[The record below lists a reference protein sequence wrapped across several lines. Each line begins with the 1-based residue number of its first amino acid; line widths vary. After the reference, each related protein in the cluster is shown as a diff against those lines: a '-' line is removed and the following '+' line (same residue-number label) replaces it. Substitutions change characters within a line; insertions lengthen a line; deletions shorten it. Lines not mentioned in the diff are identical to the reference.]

1 MTTNLFPSLPLD
13 SWRATRDTL
22 AGYSKVVGRIRRALT
37 PPQKHWWHASLYVS
51 ASGLTTTPIWSNS
64 QAFEIVLDLTA
75 HQIRVTTS
83 NGKQRAVPVDGQ
95 SLADYC
101 RQLQTAL
108 AELGLAAD
116 LDQSLCA
123 DDAAGAYDPA
133 AVARYWQ
140 ALVQIDAVFKRLRH
154 GFREES
160 SPVQLWPHHFDLAL
174 LWLSGRRVPGQD
186 PNDPEYADEQMNF
199 GFSAGDEGI
208 AEPYFYAT
216 AYPTPAQWT
225 EQPLPEGA
233 RWHTA
238 GWTGAILPYVALTE
252 ASDPQVLLL
261 DFLRTAHWGGAQFMR
276 GV

>member
-1 MTTNLFPSLPLD
+1 
-13 SWRATRDTL
+13 
-22 AGYSKVVGRIRRALT
+22 
-37 PPQKHWWHASLYVS
+37 
-51 ASGLTTTPIWSNS
+51 
-64 QAFEIVLDLTA
+64 
-75 HQIRVTTS
+75 
-83 NGKQRAVPVDGQ
+83 
-95 SLADYC
+95 
-101 RQLQTAL
+101 
-108 AELGLAAD
+108 
-116 LDQSLCA
+116 
-123 DDAAGAYDPA
+123 
-133 AVARYWQ
+133 
-140 ALVQIDAVFKRLRH
+140 
-154 GFREES
+154 
-160 SPVQLWPHHFDLAL
+160 VQLWPHHFDLAL